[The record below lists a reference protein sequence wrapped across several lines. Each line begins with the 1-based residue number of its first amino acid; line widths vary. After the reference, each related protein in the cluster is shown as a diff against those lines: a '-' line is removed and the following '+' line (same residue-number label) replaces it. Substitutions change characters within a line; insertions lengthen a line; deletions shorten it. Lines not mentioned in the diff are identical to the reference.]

1 MLQAWISS
9 PRGSLYFA
17 AEATPYNL
25 EHLRAHVRALHGA
38 GGAGACLV
46 LNLGGQKDEE
56 PPTEVAALAKE
67 LTGEGVQVR
76 FSAPVE
82 VPLGASMEGEDHDA
96 RARKRAR
103 RPIAA
108 RARQRRRVSA
118 RV

>member
-38 GGAGACLV
+38 GGAGACLT
-46 LNLGGQKDEE
+46 LNLGGGQDGEALA
-56 PPTEVAALAKE
+56 EVADLAKT
-67 LTGEGVQVR
+67 LTGEGIQVR

-82 VPLGASMEGEDHDA
+82 APLGSSMGGEDHDA

-103 RPIAA
+103 GPIAA
-108 RARQRRRVSA
+108 RVRQRRVSA

>member
-25 EHLRAHVRALHGA
+25 EHLRAHVLALHGSGA
-38 GGAGACLV
+38 AGACLA
-46 LNLGGQKDEE
+46 LNLGAERSRGALA
-56 PPTEVAALAKE
+56 EVADLANE

-76 FSAPVE
+76 CSPPIAA
-82 VPLGASMEGEDHDA
+82 ASSPAGDA
-96 RARKRAR
+96 ENDARKRGR

-108 RARQRRRVSA
+108 RARQRQRANVRV
-118 RV
+118 